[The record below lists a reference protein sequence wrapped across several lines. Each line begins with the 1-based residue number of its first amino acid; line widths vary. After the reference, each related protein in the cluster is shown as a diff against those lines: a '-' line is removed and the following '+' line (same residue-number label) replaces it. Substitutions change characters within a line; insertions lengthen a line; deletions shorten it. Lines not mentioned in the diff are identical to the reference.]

1 MWEERTTPIGQMA
14 LHQQIGGKLPEP
26 YTQSYIAPRS
36 RHTRETP
43 TATIEFFPPDYATDG
58 SLKENLRFAFKYE
71 ALDLRILYTTLKAMG
86 GKAIEEW
93 VRSEPTSAFSRRAW
107 FCYEYFSGQTLDLA
121 SLKAV
126 PYVDML
132 DTKRHFVAISVNS
145 PRHGIRNNLL
155 GSPDLCPI
163 LRRTTTLEAAI
174 QRRLNQRI
182 VEVTSPYAPDL
193 LSRAIHFLHTRE
205 TRSSFAIEGEVLTP
219 NREERFLHVL
229 RQVADFHPNSKED
242 ILRLQRAIVDPRYA
256 ANDWRDFQNF
266 VGETTRGFGVYVH
279 FICPRPEDV
288 PSLMQG
294 WMALTT
300 RVVNSPDL
308 DPVLAAAL
316 SAFAFVFIHP
326 FEDGNGR
333 IHRYLI
339 HHILARRGYTP
350 PGVILPIS
358 SAMLRQRHLYNAA
371 LESFSRPLLR
381 ATDWYFNQEQS
392 VCVTNDTH
400 DLYRF
405 FDATVQAEYLYARL
419 EETLTTD
426 FPDELQ
432 FLERFDRAMQAVR
445 TIVDMPD
452 ARSRVLI
459 QFCYQNQGHLSKSK
473 RSHFPELTDEEV
485 SRIEE
490 RLQAILHDSHDS
502 PVR

>member
-1 MWEERTTPIGQMA
+1 
-14 LHQQIGGKLPEP
+14 
-26 YTQSYIAPRS
+26 
-36 RHTRETP
+36 
-43 TATIEFFPPDYATDG
+43 
-58 SLKENLRFAFKYE
+58 
-71 ALDLRILYTTLKAMG
+71 
-86 GKAIEEW
+86 
-93 VRSEPTSAFSRRAW
+93 
-107 FCYEYFSGQTLDLA
+107 
-121 SLKAV
+121 
-126 PYVDML
+126 
-132 DTKRHFVAISVNS
+132 
-145 PRHGIRNNLL
+145 
-155 GSPDLCPI
+155 
-163 LRRTTTLEAAI
+163 
-174 QRRLNQRI
+174 
-182 VEVTSPYAPDL
+182 
-193 LSRAIHFLHTRE
+193 
-205 TRSSFAIEGEVLTP
+205 
-219 NREERFLHVL
+219 
-229 RQVADFHPNSKED
+229 
-242 ILRLQRAIVDPRYA
+242 
-256 ANDWRDFQNF
+256 
-266 VGETTRGFGVYVH
+266 
-279 FICPRPEDV
+279 
-288 PSLMQG
+288 
-294 WMALTT
+294 
-300 RVVNSPDL
+300 VVNSPDL